1 MANTASSE
9 KRNRQTQKR
18 HDRNVAVRSSVKT
31 AVKKLREALEKGEF
45 SDLRY
50 KSAWVLGKIKSPRAV
65 EPLCRTLLNDA
76 DHVVRE
82 WSAAALENCGDARA
96 VPFLVLAMKR
106 DSSKDV
112 RLRAAVALRKL
123 GAADAFRELLSSPE
137 PETRGMA
144 VTGLAKLACRE
155 AMGEVAVLVEDEDA
169 EVRRRAAA
177 YLGEFDVREAI
188 DLLAR
193 ALKDSEPTVRAE
205 ALKSLSR
212 MKREQSCR
220 MAQSALQDEDFGVR
234 LAAVLLPALR
244 KTVAMKVIW
253 GGPLTGSRHR
263 ARFELE
269 ALT

>member
-1 MANTASSE
+1 MDKALELVKRLGSSDDYFE
-9 KRNRQTQKR
+9 RQKAAWAL
-18 HDRNVAVRSSVKT
+18 VALGEP
-31 AVKKLREALEKGEF
+31 AVDAVAEALEKGEF

-155 AMGEVAVLVEDEDA
+155 AMSEVAVLVEDEDG

-212 MKREQSCR
+212 
-220 MAQSALQDEDFGVR
+220 
-234 LAAVLLPALR
+234 
-244 KTVAMKVIW
+244 I
-253 GGPLTGSRHR
+253 
-263 ARFELE
+263 E
-269 ALT
+269 A